1 MIEKGVSPT
10 TYTFTSSATETNGYI
25 PAETKS
31 NLLGNGLNNTC
42 PSSQSL
48 GKGGGAVGLVG
59 VVWAWVFRL
68 VVLVCLFFSC
78 LYVQLICFL
87 FLFLRVYGKLL

>member
-10 TYTFTSSATETNGYI
+10 TYTFNSSATETNGYI
-25 PAETKS
+25 PAETKG

-48 GKGGGAVGLVG
+48 GKGGGARGPCGGHLDFVFKSC
-59 VVWAWVFRL
+59 VVCILMDFFFA
-68 VVLVCLFFSC
+68 VVVAFIFS
-78 LYVQLICFL
+78 
-87 FLFLRVYGKLL
+87 